1 VLIKRDVYLYRSFIL
16 DFLVEI
22 MDCDVK
28 QDQISLMAALKSG
41 MSELGPKKV
50 VLSPKLDK
58 SGIFK
63 NQISVRF
70 ALVEPNYS
78 EI

>member
-1 VLIKRDVYLYRSFIL
+1 
-16 DFLVEI
+16 

-50 VLSPKLDK
+50 ILSPNLDK

-63 NQISVRF
+63 SQTSVHCG
-70 ALVEPNYS
+70 
-78 EI
+78 